1 MTYAYVLLS
10 DQDGRFYIGSTGDL
24 RARLQKHNSGAVRS
38 TAYRRPL
45 RLIYYE
51 GCLSTDDARRRE
63 RYLKSG
69 RGGAISNNASLPG
82 WLKVVATSWNGTSCG
97 KTRSFR

>member
-1 MTYAYVLLS
+1 MNYSYVLLS
-10 DQDGRFYIGSTGDL
+10 EQDGRFYIGSTRDL
-24 RARLQKHNSGAVRS
+24 RERLHRHNAGNVRS

-51 GCLSTDDARRRE
+51 ACLSVDDAFRRK

-69 RGGAISNNASLPG
+69 RGGRYLRQRLACTLSDI
-82 WLKVVATSWNGTSCG
+82 
-97 KTRSFR
+97 RSKKLERC